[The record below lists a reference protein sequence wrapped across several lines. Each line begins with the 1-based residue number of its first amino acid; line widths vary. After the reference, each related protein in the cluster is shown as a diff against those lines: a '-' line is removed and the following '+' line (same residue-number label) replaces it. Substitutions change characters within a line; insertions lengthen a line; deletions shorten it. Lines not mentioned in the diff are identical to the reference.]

1 MKFIAIIPARYA
13 STRFPGKA
21 LADIQGTSMVMRVYE
36 QARKALEH
44 VHVATDDTRVLDH
57 VHQHGGRA
65 LMTDPKH
72 PSGTD
77 RVAEALRILQ
87 KEEQSYDIVLNIQG
101 DEPFLEPG
109 VLQSLMKSFE
119 VPEVMIATPVT
130 RVKNKRDIFNNTKVK
145 VVLDHDN
152 YALYFSRHAIPF
164 IRDPNLVEKENIPF
178 YHHIGIYA
186 FRVPVLKEITLLEP
200 SLLEKAESLEQLR
213 WLENGY
219 RIKTVKVDY
228 QVFGIDTPEDLDR
241 ALKKKQGG

>member
-1 MKFIAIIPARYA
+1 
-13 STRFPGKA
+13 
-21 LADIQGTSMVMRVYE
+21 
-36 QARKALEH
+36 
-44 VHVATDDTRVLDH
+44 
-57 VHQHGGRA
+57 
-65 LMTDPKH
+65 MTDPKH